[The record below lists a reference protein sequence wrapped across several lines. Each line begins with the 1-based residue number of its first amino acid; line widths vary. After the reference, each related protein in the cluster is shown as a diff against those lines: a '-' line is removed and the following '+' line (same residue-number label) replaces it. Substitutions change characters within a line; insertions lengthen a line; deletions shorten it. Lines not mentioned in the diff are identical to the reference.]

1 MRYTSRGSSP
11 LTPAQRAACEKL
23 IIKYSQLPAILDA
36 LCAEGARP
44 YLVGGAVRDLMLE
57 LPVKDIDIEVHGI
70 SLEKLDAVLKQ
81 FGNVNHVGR
90 SFGVLLLE
98 GLPIDWAL
106 PRRDSS
112 GRKPDVQIDPSMT
125 IEEALVR
132 RDLTMNAMA
141 ISYPQYLLIDP
152 FGGMHDMHAKRL
164 RAPDAKFFV
173 EDPLRLFRVMQFVS
187 RFEMEPDDELN
198 DVCKTMSLDGI
209 SRERIEQECEKMLL
223 RSRAPSLGLR
233 WLNRIGRLQDLFPE
247 LAATRGVVQPL
258 QWHPE
263 GDVLEHSFQAVDAA
277 AMIIRNEMASVFGD
291 ERCVLDSR
299 DALTLLYTA
308 LFHDLG
314 KQDSTVVHPDGKVTS
329 HGHEITGVPLVR
341 ACMKRITSNTTLIDT
356 VSVLVRHHMAPG
368 IFIKQGAHDAAYKR
382 LASKL
387 APHTTM
393 HMLSLLAFADR
404 AGRNGEGNVPLDVAD
419 EVIVQF
425 AQRAHDVAVLHEAEK
440 PILQGRD
447 LLDVEKPGPRL
458 GELVR
463 RAYEIQ
469 INEGIKDLV
478 TLRARVLKEQK
489 G

>member
-1 MRYTSRGSSP
+1 MNHTML

-23 IIKYSQLPAILDA
+23 IAQHPKLHDILEA
-36 LCAEGARP
+36 LCLVRARP
-44 YLVGGAVRDLMLE
+44 YFVGGAVRDLMLE

-70 SLEKLDAVLKQ
+70 TLEQLDGVLRK
-81 FGNVNHVGR
+81 FGHVNHVGK

-112 GRKPDVQIDPSMT
+112 GRKPEVQIDPTMT
-125 IEEALVR
+125 IEEALAR

-152 FGGMHDMHAKRL
+152 FGGMNDMHAKRL
-164 RAPDAKFFV
+164 RAPNAKFFV

-198 DVCKTMSLDGI
+198 NICTTMSLEGI

-223 RSRAPSLGLR
+223 RSRAPSRGLR

-263 GDVLEHSFQAVDAA
+263 GDVLEHSFQALDAA
-277 AMIIRNEMASVFGD
+277 AMIIRNN
-291 ERCVLDSR
+291 VLDSR

-314 KQDSTVVHPDGKVTS
+314 KQDSTVVHDDGKVTS

-356 VSVLVRHHMAPG
+356 ISVLVRHHMAPG

-404 AGRNGEGNVPLDVAD
+404 AGRNGEDNVPLAVAD
-419 EVIVQF
+419 EVIIQF
-425 AQRAHDVAVLHEAEK
+425 AQRAQDVAVLHEAEK

-469 INEGIKDLV
+469 INEGVHDKD
-478 TLRARVLKEQK
+478 TLRARVLKNEK
-489 G
+489 E